1 MIASHILDDN
11 SVEEPAHK
19 QFSESGSE
27 FIWLSW
33 IRIRI
38 RNADP
43 ELDSGA
49 RQLTKIKKN
58 LIFSLSKWLLYPS
71 SYVWPG
77 SGYGSALVWLSAHC
91 YKN

>member
-1 MIASHILDDN
+1 MPANVLLKMRTCKIASHILDDN
-11 SVEEPAHK
+11 SIKEPAHK

-43 ELDSGA
+43 DLDSGA
-49 RQLTKIKKN
+49 RKLTKKT
-58 LIFSLSKWLLYPS
+58 
-71 SYVWPG
+71 
-77 SGYGSALVWLSAHC
+77 
-91 YKN
+91 